1 MSPWSAI
8 LWESN
13 WLRSM
18 KKMNIRLEKNDTQ
31 FQSLVSSV
39 SMACNSNLTWDNY
52 PLSSCKNRLK
62 RLAGLCIQGLVQKR
76 PKMIQI
82 KFFRHPVRSVY
93 CLQSIK
99 KVATAEP
106 FFGALSWLSFVN
118 ITSERLFWRAI
129 GLCLATLKIP
139 GVWLAR
145 EVSLGSLKIGLGIH
159 NHWGKLSK
167 NEF

>member
-18 KKMNIRLEKNDTQ
+18 KKNEHKTRKKWHT
-31 FQSLVSSV
+31 FQSLVS
-39 SMACNSNLTWDNY
+39 MASNSNLTWDNY

-159 NHWGKLSK
+159 NHWGKLYR
-167 NEF
+167 NQF

>member
-8 LWESN
+8 LWKSN

-18 KKMNIRLEKNDTQ
+18 KKNVHIWTTKNDTQ
-31 FQSLVSSV
+31 FQSLVLWLVTAILPGTIIPSPAARIVWKGWLAFVFRASSRKGRKW
-39 SMACNSNLTWDNY
+39 S
-52 PLSSCKNRLK
+52 RLN
-62 RLAGLCIQGLVQKR
+62 
-76 PKMIQI
+76 
-82 KFFRHPVRSVY
+82 FFRHPVRSVY

-99 KVATAEP
+99 KVATAET

-145 EVSLGSLKIGLGIH
+145 EVSSGSLKIGLGIH

-167 NEF
+167 NQF